1 MAWTAWADPVD
12 TPTGSAS
19 RAGEGGVPARMGV
32 GCRSD
37 NVSVAPSDNVVYWSK
52 PHSTAPTD
60 SEVKRVGLTRPSG
73 FPAWPNTDPRP
84 ALVRLAHVM
93 SLILAAA
100 LTLAGVTPTAPA
112 APPELVDD
120 PTPYVNP
127 LIGTSD
133 GGNVFPGAVTLFG
146 MLSFSPENTW
156 GDATR
161 TAAPGGYHH
170 DATRIRGFSLTHMSG
185 TGCAG
190 GSGDIPFFPYAGEVT
205 SSPASDTKD
214 AVYAADFR
222 HADERAEPG
231 HYKVA
236 LASGVTADL
245 TATARTGS
253 ARFGYPDGKPAS
265 LLIRTANSEVGS
277 TGSRIDIDPATRT
290 VSGSVTSGNFCGHL
304 DPEGQRA
311 YYTLHFTARF
321 DRAFKATGT
330 WEDDRLTPGS
340 RQASGGTGGF
350 TNAGRPVAGKGAG
363 GYVEFEP
370 GAGPVN
376 VKVGISYVSR
386 AGAEANLAAEN
397 PPDRTFDEVREAARR
412 AWRDRLDAIRV
423 GGGTDAE
430 RTTFYTA
437 LYHSLLHPNV
447 ISDVDGRYRGAD
459 GKPHRTSRRAQYGT
473 FSGWDVYRDQ
483 VQLLTL
489 LEPDTGSDIAQSLYE
504 LARQNGGI
512 WDRWLHGASGTHVMN
527 GDPSPI
533 ALAGIHAFGGTDFDL
548 RGALD
553 SLVRAATVP
562 TQQDLSS
569 AGRPVLSVGQ
579 RPSLDQYLKHHYMP
593 SVSNAWGG
601 AAETLEVSGAD
612 FALSQLAAAAGEK
625 GTAADFAGRSQ
636 WWQNNFN
643 LAADP
648 GGGYIADRTAD
659 GSWVTGF
666 TPATYNGF
674 VEGTAAQYTWMVPHN
689 PAGLF
694 AAMGGREQA
703 LARLDA
709 FFRNEDGSWALTRSG
724 GGKSELDNEP
734 SINVPYLYAYAGAPY
749 KTQETVRAA
758 MRQLW
763 STRPGGIPGND
774 DLGAMSAWY
783 VFAALGMYPQVPS
796 RAELVLAAPLFPR
809 IEIDR
814 PDGNDI
820 TISAEGAAA
829 DSPYVHS
836 LKVNGLTSDRPW
848 LPAALVRDGGRLDY
862 TLSGT
867 PDRTW
872 GAAAEDA
879 PPSFREGEQPYQI
892 GVGPTTATVAPGGS
906 AKVGIKALPMSGG
919 EARFRVETPEGITA
933 TPAEGRVVEGTQEIV
948 LKAADDLAQGFYDV
962 KVAVTSYTQ
971 PVSLTVAAP
980 GSLLAAYNGTGVSD
994 DSGDHTEADFDGG
1007 GWSYSRQ
1014 ALAAAGLAGG
1024 GRGTVGGLG
1033 FSWPGSPSGR
1043 PDNAVAAGQTLQLDE
1058 PVGQLAF
1065 VGSAVFGNQ
1074 QSKATVTY
1082 TDGTTDTIALS
1093 FTDWTLGGGNGSV
1106 QYGNTVVARTAYRN
1120 IAGAGRDQVATYV
1133 FATKPFTAPGGKE
1146 IASVRLPDH
1155 PQLHL
1160 FTLATG

>member
-1 MAWTAWADPVD
+1 
-12 TPTGSAS
+12 
-19 RAGEGGVPARMGV
+19 
-32 GCRSD
+32 
-37 NVSVAPSDNVVYWSK
+37 
-52 PHSTAPTD
+52 
-60 SEVKRVGLTRPSG
+60 
-73 FPAWPNTDPRP
+73 
-84 ALVRLAHVM
+84 M

-100 LTLAGVTPTAPA
+100 LTLVGVTPTAPA

-120 PTPYVNP
+120 PTPYVDP
-127 LIGTSD
+127 LIGTRN
-133 GGNVFPGAVTLFG
+133 GGNVFPGAVTPFG
-146 MLSFSPENTW
+146 MLSWSPENTW

-205 SSPASDTKD
+205 TSPASDTED
-214 AVYAADFR
+214 AVYAADFS
-222 HADERAEPG
+222 HADETAEPG
-231 HYKVA
+231 HYEVA

-245 TATARTGS
+245 TATTRTGS
-253 ARFGYPDGKPAS
+253 ARFTYPDGKPAS

-277 TGSRIDIDPATRT
+277 TDSRIEIDPAGRT

-304 DPEGQRA
+304 DPEGRRA
-311 YYTLHFTARF
+311 YYTLHFTAHF

-330 WEDDRLTPGS
+330 WEDARLAPGS
-340 RQASGGTGGF
+340 RKASGGTGRF
-350 TNAGRPVAGKGAG
+350 ANVGRPVAGKGAG
-363 GYVEFEP
+363 GYVEFAP

-386 AGAEANLAAEN
+386 EGAEANLAAEN
-397 PPDRTFDEVREAARR
+397 PSYRTFDDVRKAARG

-459 GKPHRTSRRAQYGT
+459 AEVHTTARGAQYGT

-504 LARQNGGI
+504 LAEQNGGI

-533 ALAGIHAFGGTDFDL
+533 ALAGIHAFGGTDFDV
-548 RGALD
+548 RGALA
-553 SLVRAATVP
+553 SLVKAATVP
-562 TQQDLSS
+562 TRQDLSS

-579 RPSLDQYLKHHYMP
+579 RPSLDTYLEHHYMP

-601 AAETLEVSGAD
+601 AAETLEMSGAD
-612 FALSQLAAAAGEK
+612 FALSQLASVAGEK
-625 GTAADFAGRSQ
+625 SMAADFAGRSQ

-648 GGGYIADRTAD
+648 GGGYIADRNAD

-666 TPATYNGF
+666 TPGTGKGF
-674 VEGTAAQYTWMVPHN
+674 VEGTAAQYTWMVQHN

-694 AAMGGREQA
+694 AAMGGRGEA
-703 LARLDA
+703 VARLDG
-709 FFRNEDGSWALTRSG
+709 FFHDKDGGWALTGSG
-724 GGKSELDNEP
+724 GEKSELDNEP

-749 KTQETVRAA
+749 RTQETVRAA

-763 STRPGGIPGND
+763 STQPGGIPGND

-783 VFAALGMYPQVPS
+783 VFSALGMYPQVPS
-796 RAELVLAAPLFPR
+796 RAELVLASPLFPR

-814 PDGNDI
+814 PGGNDI
-820 TISAEGAAA
+820 TVGAEGAAA
-829 DSPYVHS
+829 DSPYIHS
-836 LKVNGLTSDRPW
+836 LRVNGLASNRPW
-848 LPAALVRDGGRLDY
+848 LPAAFVRDGGRLDY

-867 PDRTW
+867 PDRAW
-872 GAAAEDA
+872 GIAPEDA

-892 GVGPTTATVAPGGS
+892 GVGPTTATLAPGGS
-906 AKVGIKALPMSGG
+906 TKVGIKALPMSGG
-919 EARFRVETPEGITA
+919 EVRFRVETPEGITA
-933 TPAEGRVVEGTQEIV
+933 TPVGGRVVEGTQEIV
-948 LKAADDLAQGFYDV
+948 LTADKDIGQGFYDV
-962 KVAVTSYTQ
+962 KVAVPSYVQ
-971 PVSLTVAAP
+971 PVALTVAAP
-980 GSLLAAYNGTGVSD
+980 GTLLAAYDGTGISD

-1014 ALAAAGLAGG
+1014 ALAAAGLTPGA
-1024 GRGTVGGLG
+1024 RSTVGALA
-1033 FSWPGSPSGR
+1033 FTWPDSPSGR
-1043 PDNAVAAGQTLQLDE
+1043 PDNASAVGQTLQLDE
-1058 PVGQLAF
+1058 PVSQLSLI
-1065 VGSAVFGNQ
+1065 GSAVFGNR
-1074 QSKATVTY
+1074 QSKATITY
-1082 TDGTTDTIALS
+1082 TDGTTDTTDLS
-1093 FTDWTLGGGNGSV
+1093 FTDWTRGGGGGSV
-1106 QYGNTVVARTAYRN
+1106 QYGNEVVAEAAYRN
-1120 IAGAGRDQVATYV
+1120 IAGGGRDPVATYV
-1133 FATKPFTAPGGKE
+1133 FATEPFTAPEGKR
-1146 IASVRLPDH
+1146 IASVRLPDD
-1155 PQLHL
+1155 PRLRV
-1160 FTLATG
+1160 FGLAVG